1 MPPAS
6 DIGLGKQ
13 LLANSMNA
21 SNAAYAPSDLL
32 SVLFLKS
39 LAFSFLVPTPMAAV
53 GDISGCG
60 GLVVYTIPSTI
71 LERFSSVQLSLR
83 VKCSLSMTN

>member
-32 SVLFLKS
+32 SVPFLKS
-39 LAFSFLVPTPMAAV
+39 LAFSFLVPTQWQPWATFRLR
-53 GDISGCG
+53 GFSGLYHTFDYSG
-60 GLVVYTIPSTI
+60 KI
-71 LERFSSVQLSLR
+71 
-83 VKCSLSMTN
+83 